1 MLFSV
6 IRASRATKRLR
17 SSPRKCMHLSRH
29 EQWLLAYQ
37 TRLQCQN
44 QKQLLSADEF
54 GIVSRWCGL
63 GSAYWR
69 SAGYEAFAFVDC
81 VWRRGGSDA
90 MGIWSG
96 CAGARTIE
104 DDFGS

>member
-37 TRLQCQN
+37 TRLQFQN
-44 QKQLLSADEF
+44 QKQLFGADEF

-69 SAGYEAFAFVDC
+69 STGYETFAFVDC
-81 VWRRGGSDA
+81 VWRRGASDVL
-90 MGIWSG
+90 GFRSG
-96 CAGARTIE
+96 CAAARAVE
-104 DDFGS
+104 DDYGN